1 MAEETFHT
9 VGKRKSAIARIWI
22 KPGNGL
28 IMINKKP
35 IDDYITR
42 ESDKLLIRQ
51 PLEIS
56 DTLGKYDI
64 SVNVRGGGITGQ
76 AGAIR
81 HGITRALVGINP
93 EHRLPLKKASL
104 LTRDSRVKE
113 RKKYG
118 QPGARAR
125 FQYSKR

>member
-1 MAEETFHT
+1 MAEDTFHT

-81 HGITRALVGINP
+81 HGISRALVGIDP
-93 EHRLPLKKASL
+93 ELRLPLKKARL

>member
-1 MAEETFHT
+1 MAEDTFHT

-56 DTLGKYDI
+56 DTLGKYD
-64 SVNVRGGGITGQ
+64 
-76 AGAIR
+76 
-81 HGITRALVGINP
+81 
-93 EHRLPLKKASL
+93 
-104 LTRDSRVKE
+104 
-113 RKKYG
+113 
-118 QPGARAR
+118 
-125 FQYSKR
+125 KRPVY